1 MDDPREFLEEA
12 AASEEPEVFG
22 HLRAEMS
29 RIRASLP
36 AEGTPLGDV
45 GKATPLGDVGK
56 VPSAAKF
63 LENREPDDWL
73 IDQFGMRGSLVVLGG
88 ATGASKSTLVYGMA
102 QAISEGGV
110 WGGQLKCKQGKAL
123 VIQSDESERNA
134 QRKLQVMDMDPPS
147 FDLLTDMPELDLARL
162 EALQQ
167 ANRYDAIFM
176 DSITTLL
183 GMCGDGPKMTDVEF
197 GAAIYRLNKWADEAN
212 VLVVMT
218 CHLRK
223 QARDATN
230 NNVRIG
236 DMYGAGSQTWA
247 ASDVWALWRVDDND
261 PSYDT
266 HLMLRCLKGRF
277 CEIDTA
283 WNLDGCKED
292 FSHRV
297 VSVVDPS
304 DLLPLK
310 AVAVKEQALA
320 LIVGSGK
327 QWTIKDISQAINC
340 NHEHARRTLQSL
352 MSEHQI
358 ARRKL
363 PSTGGRPLY
372 AYTELDFSYTPNTPP
387 TDR

>member
-1 MDDPREFLEEA
+1 
-12 AASEEPEVFG
+12 
-22 HLRAEMS
+22 
-29 RIRASLP
+29 
-36 AEGTPLGDV
+36 
-45 GKATPLGDVGK
+45 
-56 VPSAAKF
+56 
-63 LENREPDDWL
+63 
-73 IDQFGMRGSLVVLGG
+73 
-88 ATGASKSTLVYGMA
+88 
-102 QAISEGGV
+102 
-110 WGGQLKCKQGKAL
+110 
-123 VIQSDESERNA
+123 
-134 QRKLQVMDMDPPS
+134 
-147 FDLLTDMPELDLARL
+147 MPELDLDRL
-162 EALQQ
+162 KALQQ
-167 ANRYDAIFM
+167 VNHYDAIFM

-247 ASDVWALWRVDDND
+247 ASDVWALWKVEDND

-283 WNLDGCKED
+283 WHLDGCKED

-297 VSVVDPS
+297 VGVVDPS

-310 AVAVKEQALA
+310 AVAVKEHALA

-352 MSEHQI
+352 LSQHQI

-372 AYTELDFSYTPNTPP
+372 AYTEKDFSYTPNTPH
-387 TDR
+387 